1 MNALITM
8 YRNYLYEG
16 ILKFLREKKTRIW
29 RFKYTKCTVCI
40 KYLCPLKMVT
50 NYSMDEGEKA
60 SWFSISGTFNDHI
73 PLLLSLL
80 DAPPVSSD
88 FQPGILFA
96 PFPWLI
102 AFPTYFL
109 TGHII
114 FFQKANQKAE
124 FYIAVHVW
132 FVKRSLGLYGM

>member
-1 MNALITM
+1 
-8 YRNYLYEG
+8 
-16 ILKFLREKKTRIW
+16 
-29 RFKYTKCTVCI
+29 
-40 KYLCPLKMVT
+40 MVT

-96 PFPWLI
+96 PFPWLM
-102 AFPTYFL
+102 AFPIYFL

-114 FFQKANQKAE
+114 FFQKASQKAE
-124 FYIAVHVW
+124 FYIAVHVCKAFFRTIW
-132 FVKRSLGLYGM
+132 HVTGGNFLNILFSESKEMFHWIQFYALNKTI